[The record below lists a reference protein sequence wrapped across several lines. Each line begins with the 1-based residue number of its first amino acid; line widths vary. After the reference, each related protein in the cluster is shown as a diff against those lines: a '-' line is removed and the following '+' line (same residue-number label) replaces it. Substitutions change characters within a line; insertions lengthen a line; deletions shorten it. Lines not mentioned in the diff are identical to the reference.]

1 MFDVK
6 ERINRLLEGNKQK
19 SLLKSVEG
27 ETTEEKVKISFAK
40 FMDILKLRIICS
52 VL

>member
-27 ETTEEKVKISFAK
+27 ETTEEKAQFLSQNLWIY
-40 FMDILKLRIICS
+40 
-52 VL
+52 